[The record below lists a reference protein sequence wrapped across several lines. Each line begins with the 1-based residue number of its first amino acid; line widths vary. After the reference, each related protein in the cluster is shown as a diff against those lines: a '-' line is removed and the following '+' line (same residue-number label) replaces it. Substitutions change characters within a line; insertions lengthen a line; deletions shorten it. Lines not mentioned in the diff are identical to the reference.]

1 MNNSLLQKAIGEFEK
16 LSVED
21 QNAVVTR
28 WLEELKDEQ
37 TWAAKFANTTD
48 KQWDNLAEFAKQDI
62 SKGDVA
68 SIVVCS
74 LRSLVE
80 SRIYI
85 Q

>member
-21 QNAVVTR
+21 QNAVATR

-37 TWAAKFANTTD
+37 AWAAKFANTTD

-62 SKGDVA
+62 SKGAVA
-68 SIVVCS
+68 SLDLFLDEIVA
-74 LRSLVE
+74 E
-80 SRIYI
+80 
-85 Q
+85 